1 MTDLYIYYRVRD
13 GLADQFASRV
23 QAMQL
28 DLAARTGIQG
38 QLKRRVHSTD
48 GLQTWMEVYLA
59 TAPGFE
65 ALLADAVESAI
76 LSASIDG
83 DRHTEAF
90 MDISPCV

>member
-13 GLADQFASRV
+13 ELADQLVPRA

-38 QLKRRVHSTD
+38 KLKRRLHSKD
-48 GLQTWMEVYLA
+48 GMQTWMEVYLA

-65 ALLADAVESAI
+65 ALLADAVETAM
-76 LSASIDG
+76 LSGSIDG
-83 DRHTEAF
+83 DRHTETF
-90 MDISPCV
+90 MDIPPCA

>member
-13 GLADQFASRV
+13 ALADQLVPLV

-28 DLAARTGIQG
+28 DLAARTGIEG
-38 QLKRRVHSTD
+38 KLKRRLHSKD
-48 GLQTWMEVYLA
+48 GMQTWMEVYLA

-65 ALLADAVESAI
+65 ALLADAVATAN
-76 LSASIDG
+76 LSVSIDG

-90 MDISPCV
+90 MDIPLCA

>member
-13 GLADQFASRV
+13 ELADQFVPRV

-28 DLAARTGIQG
+28 DLGARTGIQG
-38 QLKRRVHSTD
+38 KLKRRLHSKD
-48 GLQTWMEVYLA
+48 GMQTWMEVYLA

-65 ALLADAVESAI
+65 ALLTDAVETAS
-76 LSASIDG
+76 LSASIEG

-90 MDISPCV
+90 MDIPSCA

>member
-13 GLADQFASRV
+13 ALADQLVPLV

-28 DLAARTGIQG
+28 DLAARTGIDG
-38 QLKRRVHSTD
+38 KLKRRLHSRD
-48 GLQTWMEVYLA
+48 GMQTWMEVYLA

-65 ALLADAVESAI
+65 ALLADSVAMAN
-76 LSASIDG
+76 LSASIEG

-90 MDISPCV
+90 MDIPLCA

>member
-1 MTDLYIYYRVRD
+1 MTDLYIYYRVREE
-13 GLADQFASRV
+13 LADRFAPRV

-38 QLKRRVHSTD
+38 KLKRRLHASD

-59 TAPGFE
+59 TGPGFD
-65 ALLADAVESAI
+65 ALLFDAVETAM

-83 DRHTEAF
+83 ERHTEAF
-90 MDISPCV
+90 MDISPCA